1 PIPLYLGL
9 VSLVHDN
16 SVFMGLRLRPP
27 PAGMGKHQDGGI
39 KRGMA
44 ENLPFPSFIHLL
56 FLEFAFTGRGGAPRT
71 PRFGKPPD
79 SAPAELLIE
88 KPFHLAAK
96 GEC

>member
-1 PIPLYLGL
+1 MG
-9 VSLVHDN
+9 V
-16 SVFMGLRLRPP
+16 GLRVPPPPP
-27 PAGMGKHQDGGI
+27 PAGMGKHQYGGI

-71 PRFGKPPD
+71 PGFGKPPD

-88 KPFHLAAK
+88 KLTSPF
-96 GEC
+96 